1 MSFLRRWFGPA
12 VTKITPQEL
21 YNRLQSEAPPLVLDV
36 RQSVETRSGL
46 IPGAINI
53 PLTQL
58 ARRLSDLPR
67 DRPIVCVCLSNH
79 RSPMAARLLAQAGY
93 DVLDMREGMLGWSR
107 RGLPLTAVE

>member
-1 MSFLRRWFGPA
+1 MNFLRQWFAPS

-21 YNRLQSEAPPLVLDV
+21 YARLQSATPPLILDV

-58 ARRLSDLPR
+58 SRRLTELPTE
-67 DRPIVCVCLSNH
+67 RPIVCVCLSNH
-79 RSPMAARLLAQAGY
+79 RSPVAARLLARAGY
-93 DVLDMREGMLGWSR
+93 EVLDMREGMLGWTR
-107 RGLPLTAVE
+107 RGLPLASVE